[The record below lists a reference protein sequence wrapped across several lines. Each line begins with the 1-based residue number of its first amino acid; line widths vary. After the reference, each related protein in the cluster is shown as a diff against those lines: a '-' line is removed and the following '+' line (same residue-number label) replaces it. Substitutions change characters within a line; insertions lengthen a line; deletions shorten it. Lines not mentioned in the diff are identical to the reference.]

1 MLALV
6 VQNRGHE
13 PVFALPRPVK
23 SSDQR
28 RGRASRQYTDRA
40 LFTAALQQKY
50 SARACLYYIILYI
63 YV

>member
-6 VQNRGHE
+6 VQNRGRE

-28 RGRASRQYTDRA
+28 RGRALPECADRA
-40 LFTAALQQKY
+40 LFAIVEQQ
-50 SARACLYYIILYI
+50 
-63 YV
+63 